1 MSAASSWG
9 NLACGV
15 TRAKMGRAAFETGCS
30 MRQRAVTN
38 SNDGVGR
45 AAGRP
50 PFEFDLRD
58 EAGYA
63 RWREWKLS
71 NRIRNDEQLVVR
83 IENIESPSDTELAA
97 IHACI
102 ERVNLVIYDTGGQL
116 VDKPALRR
124 FARRFGLER
133 LDHNLCADED
143 AITTLSVSRAGRK
156 GEYIPYTDRR
166 LNWHTDGYYN
176 PPGREIRAILMH
188 CERQAAEG
196 GESHLFDHELVYLL
210 MRDENPDWV
219 RALMAPDA
227 MTIPPNVVDGRE
239 IRGAVTG
246 PVFRV
251 EPGGRLHMRYSART
265 RNVIWKDDPDV
276 RAAVAWLQSLWRSGH
291 PWIYHFRLMPGQGI
305 LCNNV
310 LHSRSGFRDD
320 PETGQTRK
328 LYRAR
333 FHDGVRAIEGI
344 VAEGAEDA
352 VVE

>member
-1 MSAASSWG
+1 MHQGPA
-9 NLACGV
+9 
-15 TRAKMGRAAFETGCS
+15 E
-30 MRQRAVTN
+30 
-38 SNDGVGR
+38 SNTKVGVGC
-45 AAGRP
+45 GRP
-50 PFEFDLRD
+50 PFDFDPGND
-58 EAGYA
+58 AGYP

-71 NRIRNDEQLVVR
+71 NRIRNIQELVV
-83 IENIESPSDTELAA
+83 EVEDFESPSDAELEALST
-97 IHACI
+97 CI
-102 ERVNLVIYDTGGQL
+102 ERTNLVIYDAGCQP
-116 VDKPALRR
+116 VDKSALRR

-143 AITTLSVSRAGRK
+143 AITTLSVSHAGRK
-156 GEYIPYTDRR
+156 GEYIPYTNRR

-210 MRDENPDWV
+210 MRDENPDWI

-276 RAAVAWLQSLWRSGH
+276 RAAVAWLQTLWDADH

-333 FHDGVRAIEGI
+333 FHDGIRTRGCL